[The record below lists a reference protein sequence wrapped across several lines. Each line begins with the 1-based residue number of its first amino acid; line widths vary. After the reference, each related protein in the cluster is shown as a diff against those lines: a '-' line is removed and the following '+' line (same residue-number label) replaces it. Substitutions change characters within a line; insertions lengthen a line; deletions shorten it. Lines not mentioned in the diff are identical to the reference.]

1 MLSRNEMMAMERFIN
16 FINEDED
23 YIKYHITP
31 VVRGQRIWAVKVIV
45 SSSACESVETT
56 VRIEDMLARYDEV
69 CDRIMS
75 IAKKLERNI
84 FILS

>member
-31 VVRGQRIWAVKVIV
+31 IIRGQRIWAMKVIV
-45 SSSACESVETT
+45 SSSACESMETI

-69 CDRIMS
+69 CKRIMS

>member
-1 MLSRNEMMAMERFIN
+1 MKS
-16 FINEDED
+16 
-23 YIKYHITP
+23 
-31 VVRGQRIWAVKVIV
+31 AVNVIV

-56 VRIEDMLARYDEV
+56 VRLEDMLARYDEV